1 MAGKSRT
8 NPVRGLDRI
17 SRKLDRNL
25 VERPLAS
32 LLRTAATAAQRVA
45 SERAPRVTGALARS
59 ITAETGSRVAKVG
72 STLAYA
78 RAVEEGAPPRREGR
92 FFMQAAAKH
101 VRREMPRWLDEMGR
115 AIGARWS
122 GR

>member
-1 MAGKSRT
+1 MAGKPT
-8 NPVRGLDRI
+8 TVQIRGLDRI
-17 SRKLDRNL
+17 TKKLDRDL
-25 VERPLAS
+25 VERPLAD
-32 LLRTAATAAQRVA
+32 LLRTAAAAARRVA
-45 SERAPRVTGALARS
+45 SERAPRVSGALARS
-59 ITAETGSRVAKVG
+59 ITAETGSYMAKVG

-92 FFMQAAAKH
+92 FFMRAAAQH
-101 VRREMPRWLDEMGR
+101 VQREMPRWLDEMGR

>member
-1 MAGKSRT
+1 MAAKSRT
-8 NPVRGLDRI
+8 HPVRGLDRI
-17 SRKLDRNL
+17 TRKLDRDL

-32 LLRTAATAAQRVA
+32 LLRTAAAAAQRVA

-59 ITAETGSRVAKVG
+59 ITAKTGSRMAKVG
-72 STLAYA
+72 STLSYA

-92 FFMQAAAKH
+92 FFMRAAAEH
-101 VRREMPRWLDEMGR
+101 VRREMPRWLHEMGR